1 LFKKELPLVAF
12 FKQETLFFFCGIFIS
27 IWAKKTDQK
36 EQNLIFKSQKL
47 SNKIKHIAVMRL
59 SAMGD
64 VAMTVPVLRAFV
76 KQYPEVKITVI
87 SRPFFKPF
95 FDGIQNLN
103 FFAFDEKERH
113 KGFSGL
119 LRLFRDVKKLKI
131 DAFADLHNVLRSK
144 IVSLLFALSGKKRAT
159 VDKGREGKKELTRAE
174 NKVFRQ
180 LPTMFERHA
189 KVFEKLGFPLDLSN
203 PEFPEKAILSSDI
216 FEIIGDKNSK
226 LIGIAPFA
234 QYDSKVYPQDLMQEV
249 IAKLA
254 DNKEYKILLFG
265 GGKKEIEILDSFA
278 KPFENVINMA
288 GKIKFQQ
295 ELQLI
300 SNLDVMLSMDSGNAH
315 IAAMLGLKVITLWGA
330 THPYA
335 GFLPFNQTMEN
346 ALTSDRNQYP
356 QLPTSVYGN
365 KIVEGYQ
372 DAMRTILLDEIVNK
386 IQSLL

>member
-1 LFKKELPLVAF
+1 
-12 FKQETLFFFCGIFIS
+12 
-27 IWAKKTDQK
+27 
-36 EQNLIFKSQKL
+36 
-47 SNKIKHIAVMRL
+47 MRL

-76 KQYPEVKITVI
+76 KQYPTVKITVI

-95 FDGIQNLN
+95 FDGIPNLE

-113 KGFSGL
+113 KGFAGL
-119 LRLFRDVKKLKI
+119 LTLYADVKKLKI

-159 VDKGREGKKELTRAE
+159 VDKGRDGKKELTRAE
-174 NKVFRQ
+174 NKIFKQ
-180 LPTMFERHA
+180 LPTMFERHS

-203 PEFPEKAILSSDI
+203 PEYPAKAELSSDI
-216 FEIIGDKNSK
+216 VEIIGNQNQK

-254 DNKEYKILLFG
+254 ENKAYKILLFG
-265 GGKKEIEILDSFA
+265 GGKKEIEILDSLSE
-278 KPFENVINMA
+278 PFENVINMA

-315 IAAMLGLKVITLWGA
+315 IAAMLGVKVITLWGA

-335 GFLPFNQTMEN
+335 GFLPFGQNLEN

-356 QLPTSVYGN
+356 KLPTSVYGN
-365 KIVEGYQ
+365 KIVEGYE
-372 DAMRTILLDEIVNK
+372 DAMRSISPKDIVEK
-386 IQSLL
+386 IQLSI

>member
-1 LFKKELPLVAF
+1 
-12 FKQETLFFFCGIFIS
+12 
-27 IWAKKTDQK
+27 
-36 EQNLIFKSQKL
+36 
-47 SNKIKHIAVMRL
+47 
-59 SAMGD
+59 MGD

-76 KQYPEVKITVI
+76 KQYPEVKLTVI

-95 FDGIQNLN
+95 FDGIPNLD

-113 KGFSGL
+113 KGFLGL
-119 LRLFRDVKKLKI
+119 VRLFKDVSKLKV

-144 IVSLLFALSGKKRAT
+144 VVGSLFALSGKKRAT

-174 NKVFRQ
+174 NKIFKQ

-189 KVFEKLGFPLDLSN
+189 KVFEELGFPIDLSSGGFGTQ
-203 PEFPEKAILSSDI
+203 FPEKAVLSEDIL
-216 FEIIGDKNSK
+216 EIIGNKNQK

-234 QYDSKVYPQDLMQEV
+234 QYDSKVYPLDLMKEV
-249 IAKLA
+249 VAKLA
-254 DNKEYKILLFG
+254 ENSSYKILLFG
-265 GGKKEIEILDSFA
+265 GGKKEIETLDSIA
-278 KPFENVINMA
+278 QPFENVINMA

-315 IAAMLGLKVITLWGA
+315 IAAMLGVKVITLWGA

-335 GFLPFNQTMEN
+335 GFLPFNQSLEN
-346 ALTSDRNQYP
+346 ALTADRNQYP

-365 KIVEGYQ
+365 KTVEGYQ
-372 DAMRTILLDEIVNK
+372 DAMRSISPNEIVEK
-386 IQSLL
+386 IQLSV

>member
-1 LFKKELPLVAF
+1 
-12 FKQETLFFFCGIFIS
+12 
-27 IWAKKTDQK
+27 
-36 EQNLIFKSQKL
+36 
-47 SNKIKHIAVMRL
+47 MRL

-76 KQYPEVKITVI
+76 KQYPTVKITVI

-95 FDGIQNLN
+95 FEGIPNLE
-103 FFAFDEKERH
+103 FFAFDEKQRH
-113 KGFSGL
+113 KGFAGL
-119 LRLFRDVKKLKI
+119 LRLYSDVKKLKI

-174 NKVFRQ
+174 NKIFAQ

-189 KVFEKLGFPLDLSN
+189 KVFEKLGFPLDISN
-203 PEFPEKAILSSDI
+203 PEFPQKAKLSSDI
-216 FEIIGDKNSK
+216 LEIIGDQNQK

-234 QYDSKVYPQDLMQEV
+234 QYNSKVYPQDLMQEV

-254 DNKEYKILLFG
+254 ENKTYTILLFG
-265 GGKKEIEILDSFA
+265 GGKKEIEILDSFSQS
-278 KPFENVINMA
+278 FENVVNVA

-300 SNLDVMLSMDSGNAH
+300 SNLDAMLSMDSGNAH
-315 IAAMLGLKVITLWGA
+315 IAAMLGVKVITLWGA

-335 GFLPFNQTMEN
+335 GFLPFGQTMEN
-346 ALTSDRNQYP
+346 ALVSDRNQYP
-356 QLPTSVYGN
+356 KLPTSVYGN
-365 KIVEGYQ
+365 KIVEGYE
-372 DAMRTILLDEIVNK
+372 DAMRSISPKDIVTK
-386 IQSLL
+386 IQLSI